1 MNTEGILLG
10 VSLTLTVV
18 GISLLIYLG
27 KRNGY
32 LTFLQAAHWWSLV
45 LLVIAGI
52 ITWVAMTWM
61 TTPRVFK
68 VNKKQWVA
76 FGISIFISVL
86 WWARY
91 AYIIS
96 DDVEAAE
103 ELESS

>member
-1 MNTEGILLG
+1 MTTEGIILG
-10 VSLTLTVV
+10 VSLTLTTT
-18 GISLLIYLG
+18 GIALLIYLG

-32 LTFLQAAHWWSLV
+32 LTFLGLAHWVSLG
-45 LLVIAGI
+45 LLIIAGI

-61 TTPRVFK
+61 TSPKGFK
-68 VNKKQWVA
+68 VNSKQWVA
-76 FGISIFISVL
+76 LGASIFISVL

-103 ELESS
+103 ELEGS